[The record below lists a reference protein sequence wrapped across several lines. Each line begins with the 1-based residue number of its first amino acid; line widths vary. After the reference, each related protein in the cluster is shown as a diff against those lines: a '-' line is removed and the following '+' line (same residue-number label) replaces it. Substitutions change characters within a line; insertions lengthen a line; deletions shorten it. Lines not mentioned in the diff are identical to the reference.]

1 MSADRFEG
9 FHDSGSLKYGR
20 DTATNGRNTE
30 TSVKPPYTA
39 DLLPTVGIAPLL
51 TTTCKP
57 T

>member
-1 MSADRFEG
+1 MSAGRFEG

-20 DTATNGRNTE
+20 DTATKGRYTE
-30 TSVKPPYTA
+30 ASVEPPYSA
-39 DLLPTVGIAPLL
+39 DLLPTVGIAPVL